1 MNISRDTTKYSAEI
15 RNRLAWQCRRGMR
28 ELDELLNGFMER
40 RYADLGDEQ
49 LTAFTRLL
57 EYPDSVLL
65 ECLMGRMVPA
75 DKDVAHIV
83 QEIRH
88 AAAP

>member
-1 MNISRDTTKYSAEI
+1 MSMHRDSTDRSAET

-28 ELDELLNGFMER
+28 ELDELLNGFMTR
-40 RYADLGDEQ
+40 CYAGLGEGE
-49 LTAFTRLL
+49 LAAFMRLL

-88 AAAP
+88 TTAP